1 MKKKFLM
8 ILGIGVMLN
17 YSCQKDKLSPISQ
30 TSVTNDDNFLQFTT
44 APRIQAQVL
53 ALYANLRS
61 GVFMGGRYQ
70 VYQEIKADNWINLS
84 NNGVT
89 NTATWNQ
96 SVTGTTTEVQTLW
109 NQAYFTINNCNLF
122 IDGMAAKG
130 AAIVTPAQAANYVA
144 EAKFIR
150 ALCYYDLLQMYARP
164 YYDGNGSKP
173 GVPLRLTGNAVYGNY
188 DLARSSVAEVYAQVV
203 KDLNDAETGLPLT
216 YADAATITTR
226 AHRNTA
232 IALKTRVYLAMQ
244 QYTNVVTE
252 ANKIV
257 GAANFTASAGSAPAG
272 GVNNALQADVTNV
285 FKAPYTTTESIFSL
299 PFITTET
306 PGTQN
311 QLGFYFY
318 NNGSV
323 LNAEYYLNP
332 AGVVADPNWKA
343 TDKRRVSF
351 IIASTNAARLG
362 FRFLAKYAQPS
373 PYTDWAPVIR
383 YAEVLLNLAEAR
395 ARVNGVDAQAIAL
408 LNAIRGRSDAST
420 VFTAGSFASG
430 TSLVDAILQERN
442 IELLGEGLRNTDLV
456 RLGLTIPA
464 KSGGAPAVPASDPRY
479 IWPIP
484 NNELLYNKL
493 ATPN

>member
-8 ILGIGVMLN
+8 ILGLGVMLN
-17 YSCQKDKLSPISQ
+17 YSCQKDLLSPVSQ
-30 TSVTNDDNFLQFTT
+30 TAVTNDDNLLQFTT
-44 APRIQAQVL
+44 AARIQAQVL
-53 ALYANLRS
+53 GLYRNLRDGS
-61 GVFMGGRYQ
+61 FMGGRFQ

-89 NTATWNQ
+89 NLSTWNE
-96 SVTGTTTEVQTLW
+96 SVTSATSEVQNLW
-109 NQAYFTINNCNLF
+109 NQAYFTINNCNLL
-122 IDGMAAKG
+122 IDGLAKSSG
-130 AAIVTPAQAANYVA
+130 VVTPALSANYVA

-150 ALCYYDLLQMYARP
+150 ALSYYDLLQLYARP

-173 GVPLRLTGNAVYGNY
+173 GVPLRLVGNSVAGNY
-188 DLARSSVAEVYAQVV
+188 DLARSTVAEVYAQIV
-203 KDLNDAETGLPLT
+203 KDLNDAETGLPLA
-216 YADAATITTR
+216 YADAATNTTR
-226 AHRNTA
+226 VHRNTA

-244 QYTNVVTE
+244 QYANVITE

-257 GAANFTASAGSAPAG
+257 GATTFTASAGSAPAG
-272 GVNNALQADVTNV
+272 GVNNALQADVTAV
-285 FKAPYTTTESIFSL
+285 FKAPYTTTESVFSL

-311 QLGFYFY
+311 QLGYYFY
-318 NNGSV
+318 NNGTA

-332 AGVVADPNWKA
+332 AGVVADANWKA
-343 TDKRRVSF
+343 TDKRRTL
-351 IIASTNAARLG
+351 IQASTAAARLG
-362 FRFLAKYAQPS
+362 FMFLAKYAQPN
-373 PYTDWAPVIR
+373 PYTDWVPVIR
-383 YAEVLLNLAEAR
+383 YAEVLLNLAEAK

-430 TSLVDAILQERN
+430 TALVDAILQERN
-442 IELLGEGLRNTDLV
+442 IELLGEGFKNTDLV

-464 KSGGAPAVPASDPRY
+464 KAGGAPAVAPSSANY

-484 NNELLYNKL
+484 NTELLYNKL